1 MLRVRAYD
9 AALFGVYP
17 SHRLDRREQMPRL
30 KPPVEIVMTPR
41 EQTANMKI
49 VLALTLV
56 HFTGD
61 FYSSFFT
68 PLIPAFVDKLSLSLA
83 QVGIVT
89 GLARFLAFIVQPT
102 VGYIADRYPTRKF
115 ALGGLL
121 LTVVFIPLSGLAPSF
136 LLLLIL
142 LALGSIGSSM
152 FHPSV
157 TGLIPVYGGRRAGFS
172 MSIFNTGGTLA
183 FGVGPLFIT
192 LYVQHFG
199 LGAMPATMLIGLAVL
214 GFLYRIIP
222 APRSEG
228 LQYAGFIGSLKDT
241 LGPVW
246 RPIALIW
253 LVMVLRSLV
262 GQSFLTFMPVLL
274 AGKGFSLVSV
284 GWMVSLFVVA
294 GTASGLA
301 AGALS
306 DRYGYKPV
314 FYGSHA
320 LMTPALLLFLHLSGY
335 WVFAGAFLAGMTVLA
350 SLPVGVVM
358 AQALAPRGRSM
369 VASLMMG
376 FAYGLGG
383 AFSPLIG
390 KMADL
395 YSIETVLFWVAL
407 VPLLTLVL
415 IRFFPGGSEI

>member
-1 MLRVRAYD
+1 MN
-9 AALFGVYP
+9 
-17 SHRLDRREQMPRL
+17 
-30 KPPVEIVMTPR
+30 PP

-49 VLALTLV
+49 VFALTLV

-214 GFLYRIIP
+214 GFLYQIIP

-314 FYGSHA
+314 FYGSHV
-320 LMTPALLLFLHLSGY
+320 LMTPALLLFLQMSGH
-335 WVFAGAFLAGMTVLA
+335 WVFAGAFLSGMAVLA

-358 AQALAPRGRSM
+358 AQDLAPRGRSM

-390 KMADL
+390 KLADL

-415 IRFFPGGSEI
+415 IWFFPGRSET

>member
-1 MLRVRAYD
+1 
-9 AALFGVYP
+9 
-17 SHRLDRREQMPRL
+17 
-30 KPPVEIVMTPR
+30 MTPR

-49 VLALTLV
+49 VFALTLV

-68 PLIPAFVDKLSLSLA
+68 PLIPAFVDKLSLSLT

-136 LLLLIL
+136 LLLLVL

-214 GFLYRIIP
+214 AFLYRIIP

-274 AGKGFSLVSV
+274 AGKGFSLISV

-314 FYGSHA
+314 FYGSHV
-320 LMTPALLLFLHLSGY
+320 LMTPALLLFLRLSGH

-390 KMADL
+390 KLADL
-395 YSIETVLFWVAL
+395 YSIQTVLFWVAL

-415 IRFFPGGSEI
+415 IRFFPGRSET